1 MNLQKDIVMYNTILV
16 PTDGTSLSDK
26 AIDGAIEY
34 ASLHKGCKII
44 GMTVAEFLSSN
55 QLESFTKSL
64 QSEYANHEHQV
75 AQQRL
80 DKITERAKAANVPC
94 ETFLCEA
101 SKPHEAIVKIAKEQ
115 NCDCIFMASNGRT
128 GLNKLF
134 LGSETQKVL
143 ATVSIPVLV
152 YR

>member
-1 MNLQKDIVMYNTILV
+1 MYNTILV
-16 PTDGTSLSDK
+16 PTDGTPLSDK

-34 ASLHKGCKII
+34 ASFHKGCKVI

-55 QLESFTKSL
+55 QLESFTKSQ
-64 QSEYANHEHQV
+64 QSEYSNHEQQA
-75 AQQRL
+75 AQSRL
-80 DKITERAKAANVPC
+80 TKIEEKAKAANIPY
-94 ETFLCEA
+94 ETVLCEA
-101 SKPHEAIVKIAKEQ
+101 SKPHEAIVKTAKEK

-143 ATVSIPVLV
+143 ATASIPVLV